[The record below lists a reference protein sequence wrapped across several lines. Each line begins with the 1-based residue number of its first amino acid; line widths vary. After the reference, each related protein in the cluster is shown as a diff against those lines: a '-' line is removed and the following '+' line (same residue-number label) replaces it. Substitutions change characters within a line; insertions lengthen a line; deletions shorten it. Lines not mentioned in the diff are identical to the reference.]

1 VHHIMLDHFA
11 NRSTPA
17 HRLDPAAKTVALL
30 AVVLAVV
37 LVGRDRFA
45 PLAPVAVALAAYH
58 AVSRTPLRYTLRRL
72 AVVSP
77 FAVVLVALFPFL
89 EPGEAVAR
97 WSVAG
102 AEVAVTREGLLRA
115 GHLLAKFA
123 LCTWATLLLLATTR
137 FQDLLQGLARL
148 HVPRVFVT
156 QLAVLYRYLWVLMD
170 EGMHMRMAR
179 AARDSGLGPW
189 RLRWRSR
196 TGVVGVLFLRSWDRA
211 ERIYRAMAARGFDG
225 TLHAPRPRRLRPVD
239 GLFAAAVL
247 VASAALVLGD
257 RLLYG

>member
-1 VHHIMLDHFA
+1 MLDHFA
-11 NRSTPA
+11 NRSTAA

-37 LVGRDRFA
+37 LVTRDRFR

-77 FAVVLVALFPFL
+77 FAIVLVVLFPFF
-89 EPGEAVAR
+89 EPGEALWR
-97 WSVAG
+97 WPVGG
-102 AEVAVTREGLLRA
+102 AEIVVTREGLVRA
-115 GHLLAKFA
+115 GHLLAKFL
-123 LCTWATLLLLATTR
+123 LCSWATLLLLATTQ

-148 HVPRVFVT
+148 RVPRVFVT
-156 QLAVLYRYLWVLMD
+156 QLAILYRYLWVLMD
-170 EGMHMRMAR
+170 EGMHVRMAR
-179 AARDSGLGPW
+179 AARDAGLGPW

-196 TGVVGVLFLRSWDRA
+196 AGVVGVLFLRSWDRA

-225 TLHAPRPRRLRPVD
+225 SLHAPRRGRLRVAD
-239 GLFAAAVL
+239 GVFAAGVL
-247 VASAALVLGD
+247 LACIALAIAD
-257 RLLYG
+257 RVVHG

>member
-1 VHHIMLDHFA
+1 MLDHFA
-11 NRSTPA
+11 NRSTAA

-37 LVGRDRFA
+37 LVTRDRFR
-45 PLAPVAVALAAYH
+45 PLAPVAVALAVYH

-77 FAVVLVALFPFL
+77 FAVVLVVLFPFF
-89 EPGEAVAR
+89 EPGETLWR
-97 WSVAG
+97 WPVGG
-102 AEVAVTREGLLRA
+102 AEIVVTREGLVRA
-115 GHLLAKFA
+115 GHLLAKFL
-123 LCTWATLLLLATTR
+123 LCSWATLLLLATTR
-137 FQDLLQGLARL
+137 FHDLLQGLARL
-148 HVPRVFVT
+148 RVPPVFVT

-179 AARDSGLGPW
+179 AARDARLGPW

-196 TGVVGVLFLRSWDRA
+196 AGVVGILFLRSWDRA

-225 TLHAPRPRRLRPVD
+225 TLHAPRRGRARLAD
-239 GLFAAAVL
+239 WGFAAGVL
-247 VASAALVLGD
+247 VASIALVVAD
-257 RLLYG
+257 RVLYG